1 MAQELKDSLNSG
13 STTVVSLMEEG
24 MAMEKSS
31 IMIKKAVIRANGFM
45 AKLKVP
51 EHIRGLI
58 TESSWVNFKVIL
70 WSMEP
75 THILMKV
82 IMWELS

>member
-31 IMIKKAVIRANGFM
+31 IMIKKAVIKANGFM
-45 AKLKVP
+45 AKLKEL

-70 WSMEP
+70 WSMVP
-75 THILMKV
+75 THILMEV